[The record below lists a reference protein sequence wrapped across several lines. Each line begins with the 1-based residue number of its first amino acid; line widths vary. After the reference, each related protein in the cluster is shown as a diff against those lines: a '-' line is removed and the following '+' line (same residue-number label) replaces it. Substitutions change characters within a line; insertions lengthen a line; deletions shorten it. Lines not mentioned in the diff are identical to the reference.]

1 MTQPFSSGI
10 RAYWDWF
17 TSRASTLLE
26 RTCCRNLTFSGPS
39 MSRRPMWL
47 TSKIP
52 QSLRQYRCS
61 ATMPVGYWMGISH
74 PPKSTRVAPAAT
86 WAS

>member
-1 MTQPFSSGI
+1 
-10 RAYWDWF
+10 
-17 TSRASTLLE
+17 
-26 RTCCRNLTFSGPS
+26 